1 MNFLNF
7 NLFTYFIMSI
17 KNENINKLFNE
28 QEDQLT
34 LLLKTIQSQKEIANK
49 INLELESQNK
59 LLDETTNKVENT
71 SENLKNSNFKINN
84 FIKQTK
90 KWLFW

>member
-1 MNFLNF
+1 
-7 NLFTYFIMSI
+7 MSTKYQI
-17 KNENINKLFNE
+17 VNKLFNE
-28 QEDQLT
+28 QDEQLAQ
-34 LLLKTIQSQKEIANK
+34 LLKTIQSQKEIAEN

-90 KWLFW
+90 KWWFW